1 MLLSE
6 FGKKKPINSTLS
18 LNKVNPEASIKR
30 ISATQS
36 YVCKVN
42 HSLKIPREYIIASF
56 RFVFQLKIASKV

>member
-1 MLLSE
+1 MSE
-6 FGKKKPINSTLS
+6 KIS
-18 LNKVNPEASIKR
+18 LDS
-30 ISATQS
+30 SG